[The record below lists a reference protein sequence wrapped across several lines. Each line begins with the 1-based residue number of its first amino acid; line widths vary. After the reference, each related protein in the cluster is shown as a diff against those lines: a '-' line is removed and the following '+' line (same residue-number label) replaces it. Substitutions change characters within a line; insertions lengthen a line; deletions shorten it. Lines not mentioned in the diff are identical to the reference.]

1 MAAIFCPGSMTVT
14 VSGSHPETSLPEAS
28 AWDALGSSYAL
39 IGTASHQPP
48 LVGTTLFLS
57 FDRVADL
64 PPPLLTPEAAAAEQL
79 AEAHPAISPATTT
92 PIPTPHAA
100 AGTHAQPP
108 SPSPADQLAQGT
120 MLQHPIKPEQARPPQ
135 EQTTFVLG
143 SFEAAEQLTDSSP
156 SSATTTPR
164 SSLSPSR
171 PASPFP
177 GLLRADQAVHPALAA
192 GQPADGSKVLQ
203 GPACSKDVVA
213 KHQVTVSLAS
223 SALCWVQG

>member
-1 MAAIFCPGSMTVT
+1 MADIFCPGSMTVT

-64 PPPLLTPEAAAAEQL
+64 APPLLTPKAAAAEQL
-79 AEAHPAISPATTT
+79 AAAHSGISSAATT
-92 PIPTPHAA
+92 PSSEAL
-100 AGTHAQPP
+100 AGANAQPH
-108 SPSPADQLAQGT
+108 SPPQAEQLAQGT

-135 EQTTFVLG
+135 EQTTFMLG

-192 GQPADGSKVLQ
+192 GRPADGSKVLQ

-213 KHQVTVSLAS
+213 KHQVGV
-223 SALCWVQG
+223 